1 MRLRAL
7 FLMIIVSSLLLSFVG
22 SDLVQSYGRPGEIY
36 WDRGDFIIS
45 HMSDYEDVAP
55 CTFEPAI
62 KLRRKSPDTPTN
74 YTILDDDHHII
85 IKELVKCLKGRGES
99 TGEELLAYTEKLKE
113 DDFSKNTRDALVTG
127 AFTEFEFQADGMR
140 GKCFG
145 PGAHLESLESGDI
158 AYGTT
163 PEDHGVELSNDKT
176 TMTSKTAQCNF
187 SYQRVVTSHL
197 TFAGK
202 ERSSDEQYFVNQ
214 DPISYYGNDNDCKT
228 FWIRLRYN
236 GTVSETSATCER
248 IGPDDSTSGRV
259 QSAKDLFNG
268 KVAKGRASRS
278 YLENSYVEAMNEQY
292 NTLKEEYEDNC
303 RKPNSENIPQDCNG
317 AIYGPPG
324 GFTQIWRTCV
334 VATGNRQADID
345 NAANCLLTYANVKIN
360 TEAVREAMPR
370 DPNEFKDVDSCG
382 VRPAGFI
389 VCPVVR
395 SMASMADSMF
405 SALQSLLHIS
415 PLDRSNLS
423 GQTAH
428 KTWSVFANIANII
441 FAIMFLAIVI
451 SQVTGLGIDN
461 YGIKKMLPRL
471 IIAAILVNA
480 SFYICVAAIDL
491 SNILG
496 DSLRKVMMLIN
507 DSLPS
512 GMTKVS
518 SDISNINSAQ
528 SNTSWKFVS
537 NSILASSVLVGGA
550 AAVAALIYMFVPIIT
565 TVILAGV
572 TVLLVLLA
580 RYALIILL
588 LIVAPVAFASFLLPN
603 TAKWFNRWRN
613 MFISLLALYPVL
625 SIVFGLSTLAAN
637 IILNVASARDSQLL
651 TILALAI
658 QAIPLAISPLIV
670 RLGGQTLGN
679 ISGSIQSSG
688 LFKRAREGAKDRQK
702 DINTGLKLRA
712 IQGKWTPGGSLIRRK
727 AKTDLIRQSRGGELS
742 RLEADYVSD
751 YISGKSK
758 DGAKVGTFE
767 KLKGKMN
774 DDYVPKTKGEKMLGE
789 MAKGGSSD
797 AKERAAAAA
806 YSVQSKLLDDEVKA
820 NKIVMEKMNSDDIV
834 HGLGDV
840 LNSQSVEDTTY
851 SQKVPDPTVSASDIG
866 DEANMWAIANT
877 KNNAKVLAGIN
888 TVGSRKNNAAMKK
901 VIMMS
906 GSMNGIQRA
915 GAVSQMASSDMA
927 FLQHPA
933 AQQAVNAGLVTDEE
947 SFHKEVVAPYFSE
960 GFASGSD
967 FAKTDVDALQI
978 LKRAQESGHLD
989 HDTSLKIA
997 QAARDAASNE
1007 KVMAHLDS
1015 SEAAIVGS
1023 IASWSPS

>member
-7 FLMIIVSSLLLSFVG
+7 FLMIISSSLLLSFVG
-22 SDLVQSYGRPGEIY
+22 SDLVQAYGKPGEIY
-36 WDRGDFIIS
+36 WDRGDFVVTHESEFNGEHACSFTPPLQLKPAENNDPEARVHSIS
-45 HMSDYEDVAP
+45 DE
-55 CTFEPAI
+55 
-62 KLRRKSPDTPTN
+62 DTP
-74 YTILDDDHHII
+74 
-85 IKELVKCLKGRGES
+85 KFQQALVDCFKRKGKDV
-99 TGEELLAYTEKLKE
+99 GEELLEATNKIKKE
-113 DDFSKNTRDALVTG
+113 DFKKKSPMSGNAHRWS
-127 AFTEFEFQADGMR
+127 EFEIDTHGVK
-140 GKCFG
+140 GKCLG
-145 PGAHLESLESGDI
+145 PGKNFEDSAAFSPEYRSGKLYI
-158 AYGTT
+158 
-163 PEDHGVELSNDKT
+163 
-176 TMTSKTAQCNF
+176 TSSPCKF
-187 SYQRVVTSHL
+187 SYARVTPTKL
-197 TFAGK
+197 TYAGK
-202 ERSSDEQYFVNQ
+202 DR
-214 DPISYYGNDNDCKT
+214 GNDESYFANEEPIHYYDTQGDSCKT
-228 FWIRLRYN
+228 FWIKLRYH
-236 GTVSETSATCER
+236 GAVSDTQGTCER
-248 IGPDDSTSGRV
+248 DWARPDGDRDDSV
-259 QSAKDLFNG
+259 SALFAG
-268 KVAKGRASRS
+268 KVPKGRASRS
-278 YLENSYVEAMNEQY
+278 YLENSYIEAMNEQY
-292 NTLKEEYEDNC
+292 NTLKKEYEDNC
-303 RKPNSENIPQDCNG
+303 KKPNSENIPEDCNG
-317 AIYGPPG
+317 TIYGPPG

-345 NAANCLLTYANVKIN
+345 NAANCLYTYAGVKVN
-360 TEAVREAMPR
+360 REAVNEAMPR

-405 SALQSLLHIS
+405 SALQSLLHIN
-415 PLDRSNLS
+415 PLDRSDLS

-428 KTWSVFANIANII
+428 KTWAVFANIANVI

-451 SQVTGLGIDN
+451 SQVTGFGIDN

-471 IIAAILVNA
+471 IVAAILVNA
-480 SFYICVAAIDL
+480 SFYICIAAIDL

-496 DSLRKVMMLIN
+496 DSLRKVMILIN

-518 SDISNINSAQ
+518 PDISSINSAQ
-528 SNTSWKFVS
+528 SDTSWKFVS

-572 TVLLVLLA
+572 TVLLVLLG

-603 TAKWFNRWRN
+603 TAKWFNRWKN
-613 MFISLLALYPVL
+613 MFISLLALYPVI

-651 TILALAI
+651 TILALTI

-688 LFKRAREGAKDRQK
+688 LFKKAREGAKDRQK

-712 IQGKWTPGGSLIRRK
+712 IQGKRTPGGSLIRRK
-727 AKTDLIRQSRGGELS
+727 AKMGLTRQSRGAELS
-742 RLEADYVSD
+742 RLEADYVSGL
-751 YISGKSK
+751 ISGESK
-758 DGAKVGTFE
+758 EGAKIGKLE
-767 KLKGKMN
+767 KLRGMMN
-774 DDYVPKTKGEKMLGE
+774 DDYTPKTKGEKMQE
-789 MAKGGSSD
+789 RMARGGSPD
-797 AKERAAAAA
+797 AKERAVAAA
-806 YSVQSKLLDDEVKA
+806 YSVQRKILDDEIKA
-820 NKIVMEKMNSDDIV
+820 NRVVMEKMNSDDIV
-834 HGLGDV
+834 LGLGDI
-840 LNSQSVEDTTY
+840 LNNQSVEDTTY
-851 SQKVPDPTVSASDIG
+851 SQKVPDPTVSASNID
-866 DEANMWAIANT
+866 DEANMWAVANT

-906 GSMNGIQRA
+906 GSMNSTQRA
-915 GAVSQMASSDMA
+915 EAVSQMASSDMA

-967 FAKTDVDALQI
+967 FTKTDVDALQI

-997 QAARDAASNE
+997 QAAKDAASNE
-1007 KVMAHLDS
+1007 KVMAHLGS

-1023 IASWSPS
+1023 IASWTPS